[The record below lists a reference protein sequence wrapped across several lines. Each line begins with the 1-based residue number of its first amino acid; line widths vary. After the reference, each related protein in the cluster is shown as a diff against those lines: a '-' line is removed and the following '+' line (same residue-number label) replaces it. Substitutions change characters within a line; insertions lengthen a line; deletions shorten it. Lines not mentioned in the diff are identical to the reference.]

1 MESKGRRAPRAAGP
15 IEALAEPH
23 KTVEVPAAAIEP
35 TEASVESPEPAEIMA
50 DAAKPLETGAILGA
64 DAGAALE
71 PLPNVRTPVAVE
83 SAPVERRTCLG
94 REPFSVL
101 AQSQAALA
109 RGLEALSAEMAGLV
123 LSGIDAATRTATKM
137 LEVKTLF
144 DAIEVN
150 TGLACS
156 SLDVLVGGS
165 AKLSELGLRLAT
177 DTSRPIVS
185 QLGKGW
191 IKASPS

>member
-15 IEALAEPH
+15 VEARAEPH
-23 KTVEVPAAAIEP
+23 KKVEAPAAAVEP
-35 TEASVESPEPAEIMA
+35 TEVSVESHEPAEIMA

-64 DAGAALE
+64 GAGATFE
-71 PLPNVRTPVAVE
+71 PQPDVRTPVVVE
-83 SAPVERRTCLG
+83 SATVVCPAYFG
-94 REPFSVL
+94 REGFSAL

-137 LEVKTLF
+137 LGVKTLS

-150 TGLACS
+150 TGLTCS
-156 SLDVLVGGS
+156 SFDVLVGGS

-177 DTSRPIVS
+177 NTSRPILT

-191 IKASPS
+191 IKASGS